1 MERAVREAHR
11 RGGVERATSSDR
23 GASPS
28 AARAVTPATFF
39 APLIARGGWR
49 VVGHG
54 ARAQT
59 YGAMTL
65 VPPGHEKRLRG
76 SNAPCMTPGEEWEDA
91 DDEETRRALKA
102 CGLLVAKNAALMDK
116 PKAGR
121 SKPARVGL
129 RDYIAQNLKCMIS
142 AMVAMRVSATV
153 YRHKRWTFECFRE
166 VYRKRMELRRR
177 LENSRVSALGK
188 ESQRSLTTLLRAFD
202 TMMEQMCDPRGN
214 IRAAFYDGMVAC
226 PWDVDYEWQQNAAFH
241 EDLYSVPYATNDD
254 RDMTHSYEVPDLPEA
269 SHKRVFE
276 GQDSMS
282 QDSRASTGTDDAGV
296 IGGKRKQADYADG
309 VTVRRC
315 RIKPSMDEIP
325 SIVALE
331 MAAEID
337 VVAAATAHFFA
348 TCDLCTDGP
357 TFHEY
362 LTLVTSAYDF
372 AFATEMQLSLENTVI
387 PQMREKQFPDDAT
400 FHYTL
405 LAQCYSSSSQATQLL
420 KLLSSDPNPLLHIS
434 LMQRIEGVFI
444 TSRDGPDDKADAR
457 FDRLMRD
464 YAERVASAHHKRPC
478 SVNGSHMQLHYPPP
492 IRTWIETCKLSNSQ
506 LYSPAVPSFEA
517 LIELRSSSP
526 NGWVEISREGTGYWT
541 AVMTKCGI
549 PAQAVNVRLDIKRYG
564 PEDAREP
571 PPPLPPSSRP
581 FVGIHYDLPDVCSE
595 FGNFGLLLNCMPRD
609 EDLAIECLRNYTGS
623 TIALVG
629 EWVGST
635 AGSRFVRRLAK
646 RFEFAT
652 TTVLPWIGDSAH
664 ELSIWKRRAEKLT
677 KQKRRDDALSRRDV
691 FPAVKK
697 CQVAGCQSKSRT
709 MFCCR
714 LCRSAF
720 VCSEHLHALHDEYD
734 LAHAT
739 EHCVRLLPTL
749 DRLRGYE
756 VELAH
761 GEGKKQ
767 MRSETIMAFNP
778 FIAGVDCWMVDYRKS
793 SNDVYEDVQI
803 SVPRIERVENWE

>member
-1 MERAVREAHR
+1 MERAAREAHK
-11 RGGVERATSSDR
+11 RGGVERATSSAR
-23 GASPS
+23 GASSS
-28 AARAVTPATFF
+28 AARAATPATFF
-39 APLIARGGWR
+39 APFIARGGWR
-49 VVGHG
+49 FVGHG

-59 YGAMTL
+59 YGAMTM

-76 SNAPCMTPGEEWEDA
+76 SNAASMTPGEAWEDA
-91 DDEETRRALKA
+91 DDAATRRALKA

-129 RDYIAQNLKCMIS
+129 RDHIAQNLKCMIS

-166 VYRKRMELRRR
+166 VYRKRVELRRR
-177 LENSRVSALGK
+177 LDNSRVSALGK
-188 ESQRSLTTLLRAFD
+188 ESHHSLTTLLRAFD

-214 IRAAFYDGMVAC
+214 MRAAFYDGMVAC

-254 RDMTHSYEVPDLPEA
+254 RDMTHSYEVQDFPEA
-269 SHKRVFE
+269 THKRVFE

-331 MAAEID
+331 MAAAID

-405 LAQCYSSSSQATQLL
+405 LAQCYSSSSQAMQLL
-420 KLLSSDPNPLLHIS
+420 KLLNSDPNPLLHIS

-457 FDRLMRD
+457 FDRLMRE
-464 YAERVASAHHKRPC
+464 YAERVASAHHKRSC
-478 SVNGSHMQLHYPPP
+478 SVDGSHMQSHYPSP
-492 IRTWIETCKLSNSQ
+492 IRTWIETCKSSSGQ

-541 AVMTKCGI
+541 AVMTKCGV

-564 PEDAREP
+564 PDDARDP
-571 PPPLPPSSRP
+571 PLPLPPSSRP
-581 FVGIHYDLPDVCSE
+581 FVGIHYDVPDVCSE

-629 EWVGST
+629 EWSGST

-652 TTVLPWIGDSAH
+652 TTVLPAIGDSAH

-677 KQKRRDDALSRRDV
+677 KQKRRDDALSRDDV
-691 FPAVKK
+691 FPVVKK
-697 CQVAGCQSKSRT
+697 CQIAGCQSKSCT

-714 LCRSAF
+714 LCRRAF

-756 VELAH
+756 VELAN
-761 GEGKKQ
+761 GEGMKQ
-767 MRSETIMAFNP
+767 MRSETIKAFNP
-778 FIAGVDCWMVDYRKS
+778 FAAGADCWMVDYRKS

-803 SVPRIERVENWE
+803 SVPRIERLENWK

>member
-1 MERAVREAHR
+1 MERAAREAHK
-11 RGGVERATSSDR
+11 RGGVERATSSAR
-23 GASPS
+23 GASSS
-28 AARAVTPATFF
+28 AARAATPATFF
-39 APLIARGGWR
+39 APFIARGGWR
-49 VVGHG
+49 FVGHG

-59 YGAMTL
+59 YGAMTM

-76 SNAPCMTPGEEWEDA
+76 SNAASMTPGEAWEDA
-91 DDEETRRALKA
+91 DDAATRRALKA

-129 RDYIAQNLKCMIS
+129 RDHIAQNLKCMIS

-166 VYRKRMELRRR
+166 VYRKRVELRRR
-177 LENSRVSALGK
+177 LDNSRVSALGK
-188 ESQRSLTTLLRAFD
+188 ESHHSLTTLLRAFD

-214 IRAAFYDGMVAC
+214 MRAAFYDGMVAC

-254 RDMTHSYEVPDLPEA
+254 RDMTHSYEVQDFPEA
-269 SHKRVFE
+269 THKRVFE

-331 MAAEID
+331 MAAAID

-405 LAQCYSSSSQATQLL
+405 LAQCYSSSSQAMQLL
-420 KLLSSDPNPLLHIS
+420 KLLNSDPNPLLHIS

-457 FDRLMRD
+457 FDRLMRE
-464 YAERVASAHHKRPC
+464 YAERVASAHHKRSC
-478 SVNGSHMQLHYPPP
+478 SVDGSHMQSHYPSP
-492 IRTWIETCKLSNSQ
+492 IRTWIETCKSSSGQ

-541 AVMTKCGI
+541 AVMTKCGV

-564 PEDAREP
+564 PDDARDP
-571 PPPLPPSSRP
+571 PLPLPPSSRP
-581 FVGIHYDLPDVCSE
+581 FVGIHYDVPDVCSE

-629 EWVGST
+629 EWSGST

-652 TTVLPWIGDSAH
+652 TTVLPAIGDSAH

-677 KQKRRDDALSRRDV
+677 KQKRRDDALSRDDV
-691 FPAVKK
+691 FPVVKK
-697 CQVAGCQSKSRT
+697 CQIAGCQSKSCT

-714 LCRSAF
+714 LCRRAF

-756 VELAH
+756 VELAN
-761 GEGKKQ
+761 GEGMKQ

-778 FIAGVDCWMVDYRKS
+778 FAAGADCWMVDYRKS

-803 SVPRIERVENWE
+803 SVPRIERLENWK

>member
-1 MERAVREAHR
+1 MERAAREAHK
-11 RGGVERATSSDR
+11 RGGVERATSSAR
-23 GASPS
+23 GASSS
-28 AARAVTPATFF
+28 AARAATPATFF
-39 APLIARGGWR
+39 APFIARGGWR
-49 VVGHG
+49 FVGHG

-59 YGAMTL
+59 YGAMTM

-76 SNAPCMTPGEEWEDA
+76 SNAASMTPGEAWEDA
-91 DDEETRRALKA
+91 DDAATRRALKA

-129 RDYIAQNLKCMIS
+129 RDHIAQNLKCMIS

-166 VYRKRMELRRR
+166 VYRKRVELRRR
-177 LENSRVSALGK
+177 LDNSRVSALGK
-188 ESQRSLTTLLRAFD
+188 ESHHSLTTLLRAFD

-214 IRAAFYDGMVAC
+214 MRAAFYDGMVAC

-254 RDMTHSYEVPDLPEA
+254 RDMTHSYEVQDFPEA
-269 SHKRVFE
+269 THKRVFE

-331 MAAEID
+331 MAAAID

-405 LAQCYSSSSQATQLL
+405 LAQCYSSSSQAMQLL
-420 KLLSSDPNPLLHIS
+420 KLLNSDPNPLLHIS

-457 FDRLMRD
+457 FDRLMRE
-464 YAERVASAHHKRPC
+464 YAERVASAHHKRSC
-478 SVNGSHMQLHYPPP
+478 SVDGSHMQSHYPSP
-492 IRTWIETCKLSNSQ
+492 IRTWIETCKSSSGQ

-541 AVMTKCGI
+541 AVMTKCGV

-564 PEDAREP
+564 PDDARDP
-571 PPPLPPSSRP
+571 PLPLPPSSRP
-581 FVGIHYDLPDVCSE
+581 FVGIHYDVPDVCSE

-629 EWVGST
+629 EWSGST

-652 TTVLPWIGDSAH
+652 TTVLPGIGDSAH
-664 ELSIWKRRAEKLT
+664 ELSIWRRRAEKLT
-677 KQKRRDDALSRRDV
+677 KQKRREDALSRDDV
-691 FPAVKK
+691 FPVVKK
-697 CQVAGCQSKSRT
+697 CQIAGCQSKSCT

-714 LCRSAF
+714 LCRRAF

-756 VELAH
+756 VELAN
-761 GEGKKQ
+761 GEGMKQ

-778 FIAGVDCWMVDYRKS
+778 FAAGADCWMVDYRKS

-803 SVPRIERVENWE
+803 SVPRIERLENWK